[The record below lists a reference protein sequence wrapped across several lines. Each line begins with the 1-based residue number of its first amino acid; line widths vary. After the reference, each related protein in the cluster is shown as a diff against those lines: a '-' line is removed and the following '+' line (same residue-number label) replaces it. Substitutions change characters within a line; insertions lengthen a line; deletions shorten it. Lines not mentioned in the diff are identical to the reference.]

1 MLTYNLI
8 STKETNGHIFKMFD
22 MHDTEWG
29 QKSKHRYFVEKWN
42 ADSSLDEKMAL
53 EEKREFK
60 SRNAA
65 ANYMRKV

>member
-8 STKETNGHIFKMFD
+8 ATKKSHSHIFKMFD
-22 MHDTEWG
+22 LHDTEWG
-29 QKSKHRYFVEKWN
+29 QKTTHRYFVEKWSL
-42 ADSSLDEKMAL
+42 DSSLDEKIAL

-65 ANYMRKV
+65 SNYMRKV